1 MIVDLV
7 ANFIRI
13 LAVDSVEFFISL
25 SKVFQLAP
33 MHLLLVIVLLH
44 LLVARVTVEDH
55 ALWVANVAGLA
66 SLLAEQGARGLS
78 EVASHH
84 HVVSVG
90 ILNFLNILQ
99 LLLLGG
105 LLGNLLLRGL
115 RVLTRSLQLGRHASH
130 TGLQCLQG

>member
-1 MIVDLV
+1 MIMDLI

-44 LLVARVTVEDH
+44 LLVTRVTVEDH

-78 EVASHH
+78 EVASNH
-84 HVVSVG
+84 HVSHLRRIIESPRVERRASVESDLSVA
-90 ILNFLNILQ
+90 IFCLENTSQ
-99 LLLLGG
+99 
-105 LLGNLLLRGL
+105 R
-115 RVLTRSLQLGRHASH
+115 RVR
-130 TGLQCLQG
+130 